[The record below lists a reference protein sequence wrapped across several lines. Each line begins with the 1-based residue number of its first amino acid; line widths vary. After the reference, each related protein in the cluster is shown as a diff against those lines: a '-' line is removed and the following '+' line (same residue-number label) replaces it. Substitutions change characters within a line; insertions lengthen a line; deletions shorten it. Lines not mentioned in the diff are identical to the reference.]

1 MFWLYREHHIRPIDF
16 YEMGEGEK
24 IILKAFMLREID
36 DINAQQEG

>member
-1 MFWLYREHHIRPIDF
+1 MYWLYREHHIRPIDF

-24 IILKAFMLREID
+24 IILKALMLREID